1 MNNEW
6 KINENQKCIKI
17 TQIQVSSLEPS
28 ETHFINLKKFY
39 RQPNRESDKHI
50 YKMIIGRYINWKRN
64 QGTTNIE
71 LSSLKAGSSF
81 VIL

>member
-1 MNNEW
+1 MESKIKKKIQKCMNNEW
-6 KINENQKCIKI
+6 KSKMYKM
-17 TQIQVSSLEPS
+17 TKIQVSSLEPS

-50 YKMIIGRYINWKRN
+50 YKMIVRYINWKRN

-71 LSSLKAGSSF
+71 LSS
-81 VIL
+81 